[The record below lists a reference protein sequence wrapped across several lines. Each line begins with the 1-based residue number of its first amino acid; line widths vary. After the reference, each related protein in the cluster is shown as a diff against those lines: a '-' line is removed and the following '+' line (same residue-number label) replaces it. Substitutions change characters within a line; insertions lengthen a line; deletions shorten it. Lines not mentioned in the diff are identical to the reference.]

1 MAISWVIPVRV
12 VQAVLALIVLA
23 LTAYGTSI
31 FVGIFFFFF
40 SKYSRRML
48 TSCAVV
54 NWFDEHTPWFTLDVV
69 NFMLFNGVWTLFIA
83 IPYFAL
89 VPVFFPR
96 LAPQPAVLGAEALTM
111 IFWFAGF
118 IALAAWLPPSSQCR
132 TSPCR
137 SLQAATVFGSFEWL
151 VFCSFPN
158 QVLL

>member
-23 LTAYGTSI
+23 LTAY
-31 FVGIFFFFF
+31 
-40 SKYSRRML
+40 
-48 TSCAVV
+48 VV

-137 SLQAATVFGSFEWL
+137 SLQAATVFGSFEWAL
-151 VFCSFPN
+151 FAVTAG
-158 QVLL
+158 VLIANVVRSRSYSIDRTKPQQPAQGA